1 MTQEL
6 VWNISKVILQSVLNL
21 GGLFF
26 FFLTVWDQLHTGL
39 RSVCKPCMCWWKK
52 NNVFLVQ
59 IWHRGVLPR
68 KLQSFPQL
76 DKNVFEA
83 EWIKGCYQLIGP
95 ELPAQE
101 SVKPSMTN
109 TKWNDRL
116 MNVLICNHKLP
127 DHLQCRRDKI
137 CLWEWLSCCTD

>member
-1 MTQEL
+1 MWLKNWFEIFQKWFFSQFLIWGDIFIFFQPSGISCTQ
-6 VWNISKVILQSVLNL
+6 
-21 GGLFF
+21 
-26 FFLTVWDQLHTGL
+26 D
-39 RSVCKPCMCWWKK
+39 SVCKPCMWWWKK
-52 NNVFLVQ
+52 NKVFLVQ
-59 IWHRGVLPR
+59 RWHRGVLPR

-116 MNVLICNHKLP
+116 MNVLTCNHKLP
-127 DHLQCRRDKI
+127 DRLRCRRDKI